1 MIGFTAASALI
12 GIVLTAVL
20 GTWAATALK
29 RRHPDAWLRV
39 VGGAEAGGS
48 RVGRQLEYMK
58 FWWSGEYRSLGDA
71 KIDTLALA
79 CVAACV
85 LTVAFV
91 LFTLLVGLWSALVS
105 G

>member
-1 MIGFTAASALI
+1 MIGFTATSALV
-12 GIVLTAVL
+12 GILLTGTLAV
-20 GTWAATALK
+20 WAATALK
-29 RRHPDAWLRV
+29 RRYPDAWLRV
-39 VGGAEAGGS
+39 GGS
-48 RVGRQLEYMK
+48 EARVSKIGRHLEYMK

-85 LTVAFV
+85 LTAAFV
-91 LFTLLVGLWSALVS
+91 FFTLLVGLWSALVS